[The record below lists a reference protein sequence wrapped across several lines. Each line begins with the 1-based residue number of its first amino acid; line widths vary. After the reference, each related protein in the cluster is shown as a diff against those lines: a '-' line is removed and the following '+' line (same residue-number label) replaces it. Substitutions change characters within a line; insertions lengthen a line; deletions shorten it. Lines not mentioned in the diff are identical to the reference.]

1 MEIYFD
7 KKTRK
12 LLRYIK
18 WHPKKTFNHIQQ
30 KFTDKGIGMLLINMC
45 MDDYL
50 ICTRS
55 DGTHTNFKN
64 DSPWHSVGDD
74 VFWVTPKGNKLLE
87 DRFDRL
93 WQWSIP
99 TIISVA
105 ALIVSC
111 LKGG

>member
-7 KKTRK
+7 RKTRK

-18 WHPKKTFNHIQQ
+18 WHPKQTLENIQR
-30 KFTDKGIGMLLINMC
+30 KFDDNGTGMLLINMC
-45 MDDYL
+45 RADYL
-50 ICTRS
+50 VCTHP
-55 DGTHTNFKN
+55 DGTHTDFKDN
-64 DSPWHSVGDD
+64 SPWQSFGGDL
-74 VFWVTPKGNKLLE
+74 FWISPKGKKLLE
-87 DRFDRL
+87 DYFDRL

-111 LKGG
+111 LK

>member
-12 LLRYIK
+12 LLRYITR
-18 WHPKKTFNHIQQ
+18 HPKRTLKDILARFEDDA
-30 KFTDKGIGMLLINMC
+30 TDMTIINLC
-45 MDDYL
+45 LADYL
-50 ICTRS
+50 VCTHP
-55 DGTHTNFKN
+55 DGSMTNYK
-64 DSPWHSVGDD
+64 DGKPWQSNADD
-74 VFWVTPKGNKLLE
+74 LSWVSPKGKKLLE
-87 DRFDRL
+87 DHFDRL

-105 ALIVSC
+105 ALIVSF